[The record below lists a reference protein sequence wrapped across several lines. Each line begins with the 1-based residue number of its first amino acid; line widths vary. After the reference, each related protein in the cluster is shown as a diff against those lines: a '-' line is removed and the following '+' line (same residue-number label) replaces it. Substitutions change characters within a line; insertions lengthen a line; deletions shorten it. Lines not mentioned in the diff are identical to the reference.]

1 MARPTT
7 AQFIERRIKELILER
22 RLAPGDALPTE
33 GELMDLFGVGRVS
46 VREALKS
53 LQAMNVVEIRRGFG
67 TFVGSLSLEPFAEG
81 LAFRAAVRYRQG
93 EPGLLELMKVREAL
107 ETGLVGAVAA
117 GIPDEDLD
125 VLHALVAEMEIEGR
139 DGRVARSTD
148 RAFHL
153 ALYASLDN
161 HLLSEVL
168 DAFWAAMDR
177 VREDLDDGHQ
187 DPGVTCA
194 QHREIV
200 EAVAAADGERA
211 VRAMRTHFDG
221 IRNRLEPVPRTGTRR
236 GAEPKPKPAPA
247 PAPAAP
253 APAPDPGA
261 RPSAP
266 SP

>member
-1 MARPTT
+1 MARPTM
-7 AQFIERRIKELILER
+7 AQDIERGIKELILER

-33 GELMDLFGVGRVS
+33 TELMDLFEAGRVS

-53 LQAMNVVEIRRGFG
+53 LQAVNVVEIRRGYG
-67 TFVGSLSLEPFAEG
+67 TFVGSLSLSPFADG
-81 LAFRAAVRYRQG
+81 LAFRAAVRHRQG
-93 EPGLLELMKVREAL
+93 EPGLAELMKVREAL
-107 ETGLVGAVAA
+107 EAGLVGAVAA
-117 GIPDEDLD
+117 GVPEEDTD
-125 VLHALVAEMEIEGR
+125 VLRALVATMEAEAADG
-139 DGRVARSTD
+139 GRVARATD

-187 DPGVTCA
+187 DPAVTCA

-200 EAVAAADGERA
+200 EAVAAADGDRA

-221 IRNRLEPVPRTGTRR
+221 IRDRLDAG
-236 GAEPKPKPAPA
+236 
-247 PAPAAP
+247 
-253 APAPDPGA
+253 
-261 RPSAP
+261 
-266 SP
+266 

>member
-1 MARPTT
+1 MARPTM
-7 AQFIERRIKELILER
+7 AQDIERWIKELILER

-33 GELMDLFGVGRVS
+33 SELMELFGAGRVS

-53 LQAMNVVEIRRGFG
+53 LQAVNVVEIRRGYG
-67 TFVGSLSLEPFAEG
+67 TFVGSLSLSPFAEG
-81 LAFRAAVRYRQG
+81 LAFRAAVRHRQG
-93 EPGLLELMKVREAL
+93 EPGLAELMKVREAL
-107 ETGLVGAVAA
+107 EAGLVGAVAA
-117 GIPDEDLD
+117 GVPDEDIE
-125 VLHALVAEMEIEGR
+125 VLRALVAKMEEEAGT
-139 DGRVARSTD
+139 GRVARSTD

-187 DPGVTCA
+187 DPSVTCA

-200 EAVAAADGERA
+200 DAVAAADGLRA

-221 IRNRLEPVPRTGTRR
+221 IRTRLEPSLVP
-236 GAEPKPKPAPA
+236 
-247 PAPAAP
+247 
-253 APAPDPGA
+253 
-261 RPSAP
+261 
-266 SP
+266 

>member
-1 MARPTT
+1 MARPTM
-7 AQFIERRIKELILER
+7 AQDIERRIKELILER

-33 GELMDLFGVGRVS
+33 TELMDLFEAGRVS

-53 LQAMNVVEIRRGFG
+53 LQAVNVVEIRRGYG
-67 TFVGSLSLEPFAEG
+67 TFVGSLSLSPFAEG
-81 LAFRAAVRYRQG
+81 LAFRAAVRHRQG
-93 EPGLLELMKVREAL
+93 EPGLAELMKVREAL
-107 ETGLVGAVAA
+107 EAGLVGAVAA
-117 GIPDEDLD
+117 GVPEEDID
-125 VLHALVAEMEIEGR
+125 VLRALVAKMEAEAADG
-139 DGRVARSTD
+139 GRVARATD

-177 VREDLDDGHQ
+177 VREDFDDGHQ
-187 DPGVTCA
+187 DPSVTCA

-221 IRNRLEPVPRTGTRR
+221 IRDRLDAG
-236 GAEPKPKPAPA
+236 
-247 PAPAAP
+247 
-253 APAPDPGA
+253 
-261 RPSAP
+261 
-266 SP
+266 

>member
-1 MARPTT
+1 MA
-7 AQFIERRIKELILER
+7 QDIERRVKELILER

-33 GELMDLFGVGRVS
+33 TELMDLFEAGRVS

-53 LQAMNVVEIRRGFG
+53 LQAVRVVEIRRGYG
-67 TFVGSLSLEPFAEG
+67 TFVGSLSLSPFAEG
-81 LAFRAAVRYRQG
+81 LAFRAAVRHRQG
-93 EPGLLELMKVREAL
+93 EPGLAELMKVREAL
-107 ETGLVGAVAA
+107 EAGLVASVAA
-117 GIPDEDLD
+117 GVPADDLG
-125 VLHALVAEMEIEGR
+125 VLRALVAKMEGEAADG
-139 DGRVARSTD
+139 GRVARATD

-177 VREDLDDGHQ
+177 VREDFDDGHQ
-187 DPGVTCA
+187 DPSVTCR

-221 IRNRLEPVPRTGTRR
+221 IRDRLNAG
-236 GAEPKPKPAPA
+236 
-247 PAPAAP
+247 
-253 APAPDPGA
+253 
-261 RPSAP
+261 
-266 SP
+266 

>member
-1 MARPTT
+1 MARPTM
-7 AQFIERRIKELILER
+7 AQDIERRIKELILER

-33 GELMDLFGVGRVS
+33 AELMELFGSGRVS

-53 LQAMNVVEIRRGFG
+53 LQAVNVVEIRRGFG
-67 TFVGSLSLEPFAEG
+67 TFVGSLSLSPFAEG
-81 LAFRAAVRYRQG
+81 LAYRAAVRHRQG
-93 EPGLLELMKVREAL
+93 KPGLAELMKVREAL

-125 VLHALVAEMEIEGR
+125 VLGALVAKMEDEAGT
-139 DGRVARSTD
+139 GRVARATD

-187 DPGVTCA
+187 DPSVTCA

-200 EAVAAADGERA
+200 AAVAAADGVRA

-221 IRNRLEPVPRTGTRR
+221 IRTRLEPTARGRTPPR
-236 GAEPKPKPAPA
+236 
-247 PAPAAP
+247 AA
-253 APAPDPGA
+253 AVSSSSGD
-261 RPSAP
+261 
-266 SP
+266 

>member
-1 MARPTT
+1 MSRPTM
-7 AQFIERRIKELILER
+7 AQDIERRVKELILER

-33 GELMDLFGVGRVS
+33 TELMDLFGAGRVS
-46 VREALKS
+46 VREALKA
-53 LQAMNVVEIRRGFG
+53 LQAVNVVEIRRGFG
-67 TFVGSLSLEPFAEG
+67 TFVGSLSLSPFAEG
-81 LAFRAAVRYRQG
+81 LAFRAAVRHRQG
-93 EPGLLELMKVREAL
+93 EPGLFELMKVREAL
-107 ETGLVGAVAA
+107 EAGLVGAVTA

-125 VLHALVAEMEIEGR
+125 VLRGLVAKMEREAR
-139 DGRVARSTD
+139 DGGRVARSTD

-187 DPGVTCA
+187 DPVATCA

-211 VRAMRTHFDG
+211 ARAMRTHFDG
-221 IRNRLEPVPRTGTRR
+221 IRTRLEP
-236 GAEPKPKPAPA
+236 
-247 PAPAAP
+247 
-253 APAPDPGA
+253 
-261 RPSAP
+261 
-266 SP
+266 SPLG

>member
-1 MARPTT
+1 MARPTM
-7 AQFIERRIKELILER
+7 AQDVERGIKELILDR

-33 GELMDLFGVGRVS
+33 AELMEVFGVGRVS

-53 LQAMNVVEIRRGFG
+53 LQAVNVVEIRRGSG
-67 TFVGSLSLEPFAEG
+67 TFVGSLSLSPFAEG
-81 LAFRAAVRYRQG
+81 LAFRAAVRHRQG
-93 EPGLLELMKVREAL
+93 APGLAELTEVREAL

-117 GIPDEDLD
+117 SVPAADLD
-125 VLHALVAEMEIEGR
+125 VLRGLVATMEAEAHT
-139 DGRVARSTD
+139 GRVARSTD

-153 ALYASLDN
+153 ALYASFDN

-187 DPGVTCA
+187 DPATTCA

-200 EAVAAADGERA
+200 DAVAAADGERA

-221 IRNRLEPVPRTGTRR
+221 IRARLNAPPRGPDTRAR
-236 GAEPKPKPAPA
+236 RPGNAL
-247 PAPAAP
+247 
-253 APAPDPGA
+253 PDV
-261 RPSAP
+261 RT
-266 SP
+266 

>member
-1 MARPTT
+1 MTRPTV
-7 AQFIERRIKELILER
+7 AQDLERRLKELILER

-33 GELMDLFGVGRVS
+33 AELMELFGVGRVS
-46 VREALKS
+46 VREALKG
-53 LQAMNVVEIRRGFG
+53 LQAMNVVEIRRGSG
-67 TFVGSLSLEPFAEG
+67 TFVGSLSLSPFAEG
-81 LAFRAAVRYRQG
+81 LAFRAAVRHRRG

-107 ETGLVGAVAA
+107 ETGLIGAVAA
-117 GIPDEDLD
+117 GIPDGDLD
-125 VLHALVAEMEIEGR
+125 VLRGLAAEMGAETRAG
-139 DGRVARSTD
+139 GRVARGTD

-187 DPGVTCA
+187 DPAVTCA
-194 QHREIV
+194 QHHEIV

-221 IRNRLEPVPRTGTRR
+221 IRARLEPRR
-236 GAEPKPKPAPA
+236 P
-247 PAPAAP
+247 
-253 APAPDPGA
+253 
-261 RPSAP
+261 
-266 SP
+266 

>member
-1 MARPTT
+1 MTRPTV
-7 AQFIERRIKELILER
+7 AQDLERRLKELILER

-33 GELMDLFGVGRVS
+33 AELMELFGVGRVS
-46 VREALKS
+46 VREALKG
-53 LQAMNVVEIRRGFG
+53 LQAMNVVEIRRGSG
-67 TFVGSLSLEPFAEG
+67 TFVGSLSLSPFAEG
-81 LAFRAAVRYRQG
+81 LAFRAAVRHRRG

-107 ETGLVGAVAA
+107 ETGLIGAVAA
-117 GIPDEDLD
+117 GIPDGDLD
-125 VLHALVAEMEIEGR
+125 VLRGLAAEMGAEARTG
-139 DGRVARSTD
+139 GRVARGTD

-187 DPGVTCA
+187 DPVVTCA
-194 QHREIV
+194 QHHEIV

-221 IRNRLEPVPRTGTRR
+221 IRTRLEPRR
-236 GAEPKPKPAPA
+236 P
-247 PAPAAP
+247 
-253 APAPDPGA
+253 
-261 RPSAP
+261 
-266 SP
+266 